1 MTRKELTYII
11 CVSSFYMPKL
21 GKILRK
27 KVKIMWYVLG
37 GMATGAVC
45 IVAVELFVGKLA

>member
-1 MTRKELTYII
+1 
-11 CVSSFYMPKL
+11 
-21 GKILRK
+21 
-27 KVKIMWYVLG
+27 MWYVLG